1 MDWTWS
7 INFAPLL
14 PPVALWATAAVLLAL
29 AAAGIVARAR
39 GGVLRLVTALLIL
52 AALANPSMRKEERDP
67 LRDIAVAVIDQSQS
81 QQIGDRASQTAK
93 ALAGLQEQART
104 LKNTELRIVTVK
116 SGISASEDGTR
127 LFTALAGALADVPP
141 ERYAGAIMVTDGEVH
156 DVPSSVDALDHGG
169 PLHALITGR
178 PGERDRRIVVE
189 NAPRYAIVGQDQSVR
204 VKVVDTGTND
214 AGTPVEVTIAVDG
227 GAPEPFP
234 ARVGRPVELPLKV
247 THGGKTLIE
256 VAVGPLKDEITT
268 RNNRAV
274 IVTEGIRER
283 LRVLLVSGEPHPGER
298 TWRNL
303 LKADASVDL
312 VHFTIL
318 RPPEKQDGTPIREL
332 SLIAFPTRELFVE
345 KLQQFDLI
353 IFDRY
358 QRRGVLPLAY
368 LANIAD
374 YVKNGGA
381 VLVAAGPDY
390 ATPLSIYRTPLS
402 DVLAAVP
409 TGNVTTGPFRPRL
422 SDPGRRH
429 PVTRGLD
436 GAGPV
441 GGQPS
446 WGRWFRLIDTNANG
460 GDVIM
465 DGPGDKP
472 LMILSRQGKGRVAS
486 VLSDQLWLWTRGYD
500 GGGPQAEL
508 LRRLAHWLM
517 KEPDLEEEAL
527 TGQQHGKTLTITR
540 QTMADK
546 PASVTVTSPTGK
558 EQTIDL
564 AASEPGRFTAR
575 IAVSEAGIWRLG
587 DGTLNAFA
595 AVGSPDPRE
604 TASIAATDQ
613 LLKPIVNASGGAV
626 KWLSTADGDPAAVN
640 LPRLTKV
647 RPGRAMSGPG
657 WLGLRANGAYR
668 VRAVSEL
675 PLFSTLLALAVLLI
689 AVSSM
694 WYREGR

>member
-7 INFAPLL
+7 IRFAPLL
-14 PPVALWATAAVLLAL
+14 PTPALWAVAALLLAL
-29 AAAGIVARAR
+29 AAAGLVARAR
-39 GGVLRLVTALLIL
+39 GAVLRLLTALLII
-52 AALANPSMRKEERDP
+52 AALANPAMRKEERTP
-67 LRDIAVAVIDQSQS
+67 LSDIAVAVIDQSQS
-81 QQIGDRASQTAK
+81 QQIGARAAQAEK
-93 ALAGLQEQART
+93 ARAAIEKQVHALP
-104 LKNTELRIVTVK
+104 NTELRIVTVK

-127 LFTALAGALADVPP
+127 LFAALAGALANVPP

-156 DVPSSVDALDHGG
+156 DVPASVSDLDHGG

-178 PGERDRRIVVE
+178 PGERDRRIIVE
-189 NAPRYAIVGQDQSVR
+189 NAPRFAIVGHDQAVKVR
-204 VKVVDTGTND
+204 VDDVGIAD

-227 GAPEPFP
+227 GAPVPFP
-234 ARVGRPVELPLKV
+234 ARVGQPVELPLKI

-256 VAVGPLKDEITT
+256 VVVDPLEGEITT

-274 IVTEGIRER
+274 VITEGIRDR

-345 KLQQFDLI
+345 KLDQFDLI

-374 YVKNGGA
+374 YVRKGGA

-390 ATPLSIYRTPLS
+390 ATPLSIYRTPLA
-402 DVLAAVP
+402 DVLAAAP

-422 SDPGRRH
+422 TRDGRRH
-429 PVTRGLD
+429 PVSRGLN

-441 GGQPS
+441 DGKPA
-446 WGRWFRLIDTNANG
+446 WGRWFRLIDAEARAGN
-460 GDVIM
+460 VIM
-465 DGPGDKP
+465 SGPDGKP
-472 LMILSRQGKGRVAS
+472 LMILAHQGKGRVAS
-486 VLSDQLWLWTRGYD
+486 ILSDQIWLWARGYE

-517 KEPDLEEEAL
+517 KEPELEEEAL
-527 TGQQHGKTLTITR
+527 TGLQHGSMLTITR

-546 PASVTVTSPTGK
+546 PAPVTVTSPTGK
-558 EQTIDL
+558 TQVIDL
-564 AASEPGRFTAR
+564 AAAQPGTFTAR
-575 IAVSEAGIWRLG
+575 IPVAEAGIWRLS
-587 DGTLNAFA
+587 DGTLSAFA

-604 TASIAATDQ
+604 AASVAATDT
-613 LLKPIVNASGGAV
+613 LLKPIVDASGGAV
-626 KWLSTADGDPAAVN
+626 RWLSTGGDDPAAISM
-640 LPRLTKV
+640 PRLTKI
-647 RPGRAMSGPG
+647 RAGRSMFGPG
-657 WLGLRANGAYR
+657 WLGLKSNGAYR

-675 PLFSTLLALAVLLI
+675 PLFSTLLSLALLLL
-689 AVSSM
+689 AASTM

>member
-1 MDWTWS
+1 M
-7 INFAPLL
+7 
-14 PPVALWATAAVLLAL
+14 
-29 AAAGIVARAR
+29 
-39 GGVLRLVTALLIL
+39 
-52 AALANPSMRKEERDP
+52 PS
-67 LRDIAVAVIDQSQS
+67 
-81 QQIGDRASQTAK
+81 T
-93 ALAGLQEQART
+93 
-104 LKNTELRIVTVK
+104 TV
-116 SGISASEDGTR
+116 
-127 LFTALAGALADVPP
+127 
-141 ERYAGAIMVTDGEVH
+141 
-156 DVPSSVDALDHGG
+156 G

-422 SDPGRRH
+422 TDPGRRH

-446 WGRWFRLIDTNANG
+446 WGRWFRLIDANANG

-558 EQTIDL
+558 DETVDL

>member
-7 INFAPLL
+7 LSFSPLL
-14 PPVALWATAAVLLAL
+14 PPTALWATAALILALAL
-29 AAAGIVARAR
+29 AAIVARAR
-39 GGVLRLVTALLIL
+39 GGILRFIAGLLIL
-52 AALANPSMRKEERDP
+52 AALVNPSMRKEERDP
-67 LRDIAVAVIDQSQS
+67 LSDIAVAVIDKSQS
-81 QQIGDRASQTAK
+81 QEIGDRTVQTAK
-93 ALAGLQEQART
+93 ALAGLEQQAQA
-104 LKNTELRIVTVK
+104 LPNTDLRVVTVK

-141 ERYAGAIMVTDGEVH
+141 ERFAGAIMVTDGEVH
-156 DVPSSVDALDHGG
+156 DVPASVDALDHGG
-169 PLHALITGR
+169 PVHALITGR
-178 PGERDRRIVVE
+178 PGERDRRIIVE
-189 NAPRYAIVGQDQSVR
+189 NAPRYAIVGQDQVVKVR
-204 VKVVDTGTND
+204 VMDTGADD
-214 AGTPVEVTIAVDG
+214 ANAPVEVTIAVDG
-227 GAPEPFP
+227 GAPQAFP
-234 ARVGRPVELPLKV
+234 ARVGRPVELPIKIE
-247 THGGKTLIE
+247 HGGKTLIE
-256 VAVGPLKDEITT
+256 VAVGPLEGEITT

-390 ATPLSIYRTPLS
+390 ASPLSIYRTPLA

-409 TGNVTTGPFRPRL
+409 TGGITTEPFRPRL
-422 SDPGRRH
+422 TDAGRRH
-429 PVTRGLD
+429 PVTRGLA
-436 GAGPV
+436 GAGTA
-441 GGQPS
+441 GGDPG
-446 WGRWFRLIDTNANG
+446 WGRWFRLVDAEDRG
-460 GDVIM
+460 GDAIM
-465 DGPGDKP
+465 SGPGNKP
-472 LMILSRQGKGRVAS
+472 LMILSHQGKGRVAS
-486 VLSDQLWLWTRGYD
+486 ILSDHVWLWARGYD

-527 TGQQHGKTLTITR
+527 TGAQHGKTLTITR

-546 PASVTVTSPTGK
+546 PMPVTVTSPAGK
-558 EQTIDL
+558 QQTLDL
-564 AASEPGRFTAR
+564 VASEPGRFTAR
-575 IAVSEAGIWRLG
+575 IPVSEAGIWRLD
-587 DGTLNAFA
+587 DGILSAFA

-613 LLKPIVNASGGAV
+613 LLRPIVNASGGAV
-626 KWLSTADGDPAAVN
+626 KWLASAEGDPAAVN
-640 LPRLTKV
+640 LPRLTKI
-647 RPGRAMSGPG
+647 RPGRAMAGPG

-668 VRAVSEL
+668 VRAVSEV
-675 PLFSTLLALAVLLI
+675 PLFSTLLALAALLL
-689 AVSSM
+689 AVSLM

>member
-1 MDWTWS
+1 MDWTWT
-7 INFAPLL
+7 INFAPLV
-14 PPVALWATAAVLLAL
+14 PPAALWAIAALLVALAL
-29 AAAGIVARAR
+29 AGLVARAR
-39 GGVLRLVTALLIL
+39 GGVLRLAAALLIL

-67 LRDIAVAVIDQSQS
+67 LSDIAVAVIDQSQS
-81 QQIGDRASQTAK
+81 QQIGHRAEQTAK
-93 ALAGLQEQART
+93 ALAGLQEQAHA
-104 LKNTELRIVTVK
+104 LKNTELRVVTVK

-141 ERYAGAIMVTDGEVH
+141 ERYAGAVMVTDGEVH
-156 DVPSSVDALDHGG
+156 DVPASVAALDHGG

-178 PGERDRRIVVE
+178 PGERDRRIIVE
-189 NAPRYAIVGQDQSVR
+189 NAPRYAIVGQDQRVR
-204 VKVVDTGTND
+204 VKVVDTGASD

-227 GAPEPFP
+227 GTPQPFP
-234 ARVGRPVELPLKV
+234 ARVGHPVELPLKV

-256 VAVGPLKDEITT
+256 VAVGPLKGEITT
-268 RNNRAV
+268 HNNRAI

-390 ATPLSIYRTPLS
+390 ATPLSIFRTPLS

-409 TGNVTTGPFRPRL
+409 TGNVTTEPFRPHL
-422 SDPGRRH
+422 TDAGRRH

-441 GGQPS
+441 GGQPT
-446 WGRWFRLIDTNANG
+446 WGRWFRLIDAGDNG

-465 DGPGDKP
+465 SGPGDKP

-486 VLSDQLWLWTRGYD
+486 ILSDQIWLWTRGYD

-517 KEPDLEEEAL
+517 KEPELEEEAL

-546 PASVTVTSPTGK
+546 PAPVSVTSPTGK
-558 EQTIDL
+558 VESVDL
-564 AASEPGRFTAR
+564 APSGPGRFTAR
-575 IAVSEAGIWRLG
+575 VPVSEAGIWRLS

-613 LLKPIVNASGGAV
+613 LLKPIVTASGGAV
-626 KWLSTADGDPAAVN
+626 KWLASAHGDPAAVN

-647 RPGRAMSGPG
+647 GPGRAMAGPG

-675 PLFSTLLALAVLLI
+675 PLFSTLLALAVLLLVI
-689 AVSSM
+689 SSM